1 MRALVVAPYWPARE
15 GWGEDWR
22 LALEAE
28 GHAVRCV
35 GYRRLNPLYKNKG
48 LKAVYQGWI
57 RRGILA
63 RAAAWKPDLVLVF
76 KGESFSAS
84 FIHALRRASGAVIVN
99 VFVDNPLFSTPFEHI
114 EPYDLFCTKEPY
126 AIEALRRVGLGN
138 LHYLPC
144 HCTPVLDHPP
154 EPTPEERERFAVEI
168 GFTGN
173 YYPYRGRFFLELRDL
188 PIRIW
193 GRGWERAPN
202 ALRHL
207 LAGRPAWGR
216 EKFLSFSLPKIVLNL
231 HHPLNDILGVNDRL
245 FQVAS
250 CGGFQLTDQ
259 REDVGRMF
267 TEGKEIV
274 TYRDASECRRRIEYY
289 LAHPEERAEIAAAG
303 RRRAHQD
310 HTVSERLRE
319 LLAALRERSLFPG

>member
-1 MRALVVAPYWPARE
+1 MRALVVVPYWPPRE

-22 LALEAE
+22 LALEAD
-28 GHAVRCV
+28 GHRVRCV

-48 LKAVYQGWI
+48 LKTLYQRWI
-57 RRGILA
+57 RRAILA
-63 RAAAWKPDLVLVF
+63 RAVEWRPDLVLVF
-76 KGESFSAS
+76 KGESLPPEY
-84 FIHALRRASGAVIVN
+84 IRAMKRATGAVIVN
-99 VFVDNPLFSTPFEHI
+99 VFVDNPLFTTPFEHI

-144 HCTPVLDHPP
+144 HCSPVVDRAP
-154 EPTPEERERFAVEI
+154 EPTPEERKRFAVEI

-173 YYPYRGRFFLELRDL
+173 YYPYRGRFFVELKDL

-193 GRGWERAPN
+193 GRGWERAPGPV
-202 ALRHL
+202 RHL
-207 LAGRPAWGR
+207 VAGRPVWGR
-216 EKFLSFSLPKIVLNL
+216 DKLLSFSLPRIVLNL